1 MIGASMARLEAPAPD
16 RERGVRRVVTVWH
29 LFRAE
34 RHDPAPF
41 YRWLAA
47 ELVDDLERQHGQ
59 LAGQRVLDLGCG
71 PGWYAEA
78 LRARGVVVVPL
89 DGSLAELDGGDGT
102 PTGVVVGDA
111 GRMPLPDACTDGV
124 VCSNMLE
131 HTPDAPAVL
140 ADIGRVLR
148 PGGWAYVSWTNWYS
162 PWGGHDMTP
171 WHFLGPR
178 IGPRVY
184 ERLFGPPRKNRAG
197 EALFPVH
204 IGRTLALVR
213 ESTALEL
220 VGVEPRYWPWARV
233 VTKVPGLREVATWNC
248 VLHLRRRPP
257 GPDETWRLV
266 ADVDG
271 WMSGDQA
278 VRLWRC
284 AGEVP
289 AGGSIV
295 EIGSY
300 HGRSTIVIARAAP
313 DGATLVSIDPHAGND
328 RGPQQ
333 WHGTAEEGEADHRR
347 FLANLERAGV
357 RSRVRHLRRF
367 SHDALDEVGGDV
379 DLLYIDGAHGFVPS
393 RDDIVRWGAK
403 VRPGGT
409 VLIHDAFSSVGVTLA
424 LLITTFAGGRYR
436 YAGRS
441 RSMVEYRVDDL
452 RPVERLRNLL
462 VQAAQ
467 LPWFVRNVAIK
478 LLMVTGLGGLVRLLG
493 HHDRT
498 WPY

>member
-1 MIGASMARLEAPAPD
+1 MIGAPMASLDAPAPD
-16 RERGVRRVVTVWH
+16 RERGVRRVATVWR

-34 RHDPAPF
+34 RDDPAPF
-41 YRWLAA
+41 YRLLAA
-47 ELVDDLERQHGQ
+47 ELVDGLERRHGR

-78 LRARGVVVVPL
+78 LRERGAVVVPL
-89 DGSLAELDGGDGT
+89 DGSLAELGGAEAMPAGA
-102 PTGVVVGDA
+102 VLADA
-111 GRMPLPDACTDGV
+111 GRMPLPDACADGV

-131 HTPDAPAVL
+131 HTPDPPAVL
-140 ADIGRVLR
+140 ADIGRVLC

-171 WHFLGPR
+171 WHLLGPR
-178 IGPRVY
+178 LGPRVY

-197 EALFPVH
+197 DGLFPVH
-204 IGRTLALVR
+204 IGPTLALVR

-220 VGVEPRYWPWARV
+220 AGIEPRYWPWARV
-233 VTKVPGLREVATWNC
+233 VTKVPGVREVATWNC
-248 VLHLRRRPP
+248 VLHLKRRSP
-257 GPDETWRLV
+257 GPDETWHAV
-266 ADVDG
+266 ADVEG
-271 WMSGDQA
+271 WLSGDQA
-278 VRLWRC
+278 TRLWRC
-284 AGEVP
+284 AARVP

-300 HGRSTIVIARAAP
+300 HGRSTIVLGRAAG
-313 DGATLVSIDPHAGND
+313 DGVRLVAIDPHAGND
-328 RGPQQ
+328 RGPRQ
-333 WHGTAEEGEADHRR
+333 WQGSSEEGEADHRR
-347 FLANLERAGV
+347 FLANLEHAGV
-357 RSRVRHLRRF
+357 RSRVRYVRRF
-367 SHDALDEVGGDV
+367 SHDALEEVSDGV
-379 DLLYIDGAHGFVPS
+379 DLLYIDGAHGFGPA

-424 LLITTFAGGRYR
+424 LLVTTFLGGRYK
-436 YAGRS
+436 YVGRS

-452 RPVERLRNLL
+452 RPAERLRNLL
-462 VQAAQ
+462 VQATQ

-478 LLMVTGLGGLVRLLG
+478 LLILTGFGSLARFLG
-493 HHDRT
+493 HQDRT